1 MKRYNSFVAALLSSL
16 GVEELLVELISIDS
30 EESLAVERQVDQT
43 TRSGGEDVVD
53 IRRIEV
59 RAIKRNEGLKPLSN
73 IHDIDK
79 SLTSET
85 CGIRNANIR
94 HNHIVGLFG
103 SCGRVITCD
112 IDSDH
117 LDDGIAISRVED
129 VQTCF
134 DVGAKE
140 PNQSETILRYS
151 CPCAVDCEDLQL
163 NGIDDVLHTTAR
175 RNDNPRG
182 KSKAQRVGTDGG
194 VDGGVF
200 TGGGVVVPSIAKSN
214 ETREAT
220 DLNEVVVTVFQEK
233 SSTGEDSTHGV
244 DESGIG
250 SIDRDV
256 LMQEV
261 AQGRHTGLGIND
273 YGEIGALVV
282 AADNGEILALV
293 DKSVHNVIEGRIDD
307 LVLAGGKTIEL
318 LSGAAHLVERDA
330 NVLVC
335 EVAKILGH
343 HVLGFG
349 NEGAVGDVEA
359 TAVLVGERTMSKESE
374 NENKKNRDEAER

>member
-85 CGIRNANIR
+85 SGIRNANIR

-140 PNQSETILRYS
+140 PNQSETMHGMSIG
-151 CPCAVDCEDLQL
+151 PGAVHGERLQL

-220 DLNEVVVTVFQEK
+220 DV
-233 SSTGEDSTHGV
+233 
-244 DESGIG
+244 
-250 SIDRDV
+250 
-256 LMQEV
+256 
-261 AQGRHTGLGIND
+261 
-273 YGEIGALVV
+273 
-282 AADNGEILALV
+282 
-293 DKSVHNVIEGRIDD
+293 
-307 LVLAGGKTIEL
+307 
-318 LSGAAHLVERDA
+318 
-330 NVLVC
+330 
-335 EVAKILGH
+335 
-343 HVLGFG
+343 
-349 NEGAVGDVEA
+349 
-359 TAVLVGERTMSKESE
+359 
-374 NENKKNRDEAER
+374 